1 MREAILLFL
10 IVAAGFVASG
20 FISSL
25 YLLLSGQREYAPKA
39 ETEAGRLAAVGLT
52 IFTGPSVLAMNAL
65 RRQDGEDGGGGYRTL
80 ILLLVTLW
88 SYVLGLLVVNIAIT
102 IPSPF

>member
-1 MREAILLFL
+1 MREFLLLAL

-20 FISSL
+20 VIASFYML
-25 YLLLSGQREYAPKA
+25 VSGQREYAPKA

-52 IFTGPSVLAMNAL
+52 IFTGPSILAFNAL
-65 RRQDGEDGGGGYRTL
+65 RPPAEEAPPGSYRV
-80 ILLLVTLW
+80 LVLMLVALW
-88 SYVLGLLVVNIAIT
+88 SYVLGLLVVGLAIT